1 MATAHRFETRP
12 TSSGERGADG
22 RGPTSSRTLTLGRR
36 AYPVT
41 LPNIRDPR
49 LQVAAVIVT
58 IHVLG
63 QVALG
68 FHVSVPQILAAILTC
83 AVIEVVLTFRRHREL
98 VWPASAMLTG
108 SGVALILRV
117 PSTPRGDHWT
127 THAWYVFAA
136 VAGVS
141 LLTKYVIRYRGSH
154 LFNPSNIGLVAA
166 FLLLGSTRVEPL
178 DFWWSPLDAP
188 MIAAYTV
195 ILIGGVLVT
204 RRLDLLVPATIF
216 WVVLAGG
223 VGLVALSGHCM
234 VARWAFA
241 PVCGL
246 DFWRVI
252 VTSPEV
258 LIFLFFMLT
267 DPKTV
272 PPGRVGRML
281 FALVLAIV
289 ATVLIAPQT
298 NEFGTKV
305 ALLGSLVIVCAARP
319 LLERLVPAAGSVGDD
334 PMRFARRLVAKGPAA
349 ALAGAGA
356 LMLAVALVGVGIVAA
371 GGPARGV
378 VDPPAEDV
386 LGRLPDDID
395 PSTLPSITVAHDVV
409 DWNHE
414 ITGTG
419 AQEIVLALAENLELE
434 HQALRLGDAALLPV
448 VDHGDR
454 LDELRRRLDDAAD
467 GTRVAERYSI
477 EDVRITLVVPFGRQT
492 GLSLGLESR
501 GTVTTETYRSD
512 GDLVSRSSSP
522 FAKSFVL
529 GRPTGGRWLTVA
541 VLPLKSP

>member
-154 LFNPSNIGLVAA
+154 LFNPSNLGLVAA

-188 MIAAYTV
+188 MIAAYAV
-195 ILIGGVLVT
+195 ILVGGVLIT

-241 PVCGL
+241 PVCGF

-305 ALLGSLVIVCAARP
+305 ALLGSLVIMCAARP
-319 LLERLVPAAGSVGDD
+319 LLERLVRSATTQCGS
-334 PMRFARRLVAKGPAA
+334 P
-349 ALAGAGA
+349 GA
-356 LMLAVALVGVGIVAA
+356 
-371 GGPARGV
+371 
-378 VDPPAEDV
+378 
-386 LGRLPDDID
+386 
-395 PSTLPSITVAHDVV
+395 S
-409 DWNHE
+409 
-414 ITGTG
+414 
-419 AQEIVLALAENLELE
+419 
-434 HQALRLGDAALLPV
+434 
-448 VDHGDR
+448 
-454 LDELRRRLDDAAD
+454 
-467 GTRVAERYSI
+467 
-477 EDVRITLVVPFGRQT
+477 
-492 GLSLGLESR
+492 
-501 GTVTTETYRSD
+501 
-512 GDLVSRSSSP
+512 
-522 FAKSFVL
+522 
-529 GRPTGGRWLTVA
+529 
-541 VLPLKSP
+541 